1 MSEDLR
7 REMIEYLRGGAKP
20 RAAWRTGLE
29 LELIGYRNG
38 DFTRLDAPDLDA
50 LIAEFSDHLI
60 TEDGAIIGGC
70 GPLGA
75 LSLEPGGQLEFSSQP
90 YAHLDELA
98 SALKS
103 YLEWLAL
110 AAKEK
115 GATFLGLGFDPLR
128 RLDEQ
133 RWMLKRRY
141 RIMRPYL
148 AARGRRAWDMMTRT
162 ASIQANIDFES
173 EADLASKFIVGNRLA
188 PIATAIFANSPF
200 REGRLSGRKSE
211 RAAVW
216 LETDPDRC
224 GIAPPALDDDFS
236 LAQFLDWVAT
246 VPMFFIRRDG
256 DYLDLSGRPFGEY
269 WRSDPRMIFED
280 FTDHLTTIFTEARLK
295 RWLELRSADGGGLEQ
310 SLAVAAFWK
319 GLLYSP
325 AALDEAWRLGPR
337 LKRDEYRELQQRV
350 ARDGL
355 AAEYGRIKVLDLAR
369 EALALALDGLR
380 EIAPAEVEHLGAV
393 AERVK
398 NEGLAPAD
406 ILIRNFQGSWHGRVE
421 RLIEY
426 LCVA

>member
-38 DFTRLDAPDLDA
+38 DFTRLAAHDLAA
-50 LIAEFSDHLI
+50 LIGEFSDHLI

-90 YAHLDELA
+90 YAHLDELE

-133 RWMLKRRY
+133 RWVLKRRY

-148 AARGRRAWDMMTRT
+148 AERGRRAWDMMTRT

-269 WRSDPRMIFED
+269 WRSDPRVEFED

-295 RWLELRSADGGGLEQ
+295 RWSELRSADGGDLKQ
-310 SLAVAAFWK
+310 SLAVAAFWR

-337 LKRDEYRELQQRV
+337 LNRDEYRELQHRV

-380 EIAPAEVEHLGAV
+380 EIAPAEVEHLGGV

-421 RLIEY
+421 RLVEY